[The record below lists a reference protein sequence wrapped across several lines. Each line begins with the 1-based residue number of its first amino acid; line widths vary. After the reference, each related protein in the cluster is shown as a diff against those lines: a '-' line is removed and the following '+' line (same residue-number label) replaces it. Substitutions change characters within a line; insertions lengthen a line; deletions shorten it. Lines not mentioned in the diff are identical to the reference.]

1 MEYYLQI
8 ELKRNRGDLMKVV
21 YMGTPEFAVPC
32 LEMLINSKHEV
43 IGVFTQPDKPSGRG
57 QKVNITPVKEKALE
71 HNIPIYQPITLKNE
85 DIINEI
91 KNLNPDIIVVVAYGQ
106 ILPKEIL
113 QIPKYRCIN
122 VHASILPKY
131 RGAGPINWAII
142 NGEKNTGITTMYMDV
157 GLDTGDMLIK
167 EEVEIGNDETAGEL
181 HDRLMVLGAKVLQK
195 TINLLEINKINSI
208 PQDNNKSSY
217 APMLTKELGK
227 IDWTKS
233 AQEIKNLVRGTVP
246 WPSSYTTYK
255 GQIMKIWK
263 SRIIESNKNYDPGKI
278 LEVQKDAIFVATGK
292 DILAIEEI
300 QFGGK
305 KRMSVKN
312 YLVGNN
318 IEINRNLGE

>member
-1 MEYYLQI
+1 
-8 ELKRNRGDLMKVV
+8 MKVL

-32 LEMLINSKHEV
+32 LEILIDRKHDV
-43 IGVFTQPDKPSGRG
+43 IGVFTQPDRPSGRG
-57 QKVNITPVKEKALE
+57 QKINITPVKEKALQ
-71 HNIPIYQPITLKNE
+71 HSIPVFQPTTLKSEN
-85 DIINEI
+85 IINQI
-91 KNLNPDIIVVVAYGQ
+91 KDLSPDLIVVVAYGQ
-106 ILPKEIL
+106 ILPKDIL
-113 QIPKYRCIN
+113 DIPRYGCIN
-122 VHASILPKY
+122 VHASLLPKY
-131 RGAGPINWAII
+131 RGAGPINWVII
-142 NGEKNTGITTMYMDV
+142 NGETKTGITTMYMDV
-157 GLDTGDMLIK
+157 GLDTGDMLLK
-167 EEVEIGNDETAGEL
+167 EEIEIGEDETAGEL
-181 HDRLMVLGAKVLQK
+181 HDRLMELGATVLDK
-195 TINLLEINKINSI
+195 TINLLETNGITGI
-208 PQDNNKSSY
+208 PQDNNESTY

>member
-8 ELKRNRGDLMKVV
+8 ELKRNRGDLMKVI

-32 LEMLINSKHEV
+32 LDMLINSKHKV

-71 HNIPIYQPITLKNE
+71 HNISIYQPITLKNE

-91 KNLNPDIIVVVAYGQ
+91 RDLNPDIIVVVAYGQ

-113 QIPKYRCIN
+113 QIPKFGCIN

-131 RGAGPINWAII
+131 RGAGPINWTII

-181 HDRLMVLGAKVLQK
+181 HDRLMKLGAKVLDK
-195 TINLLEINKINSI
+195 TINLLEDGKIKAI
-208 PQDNNKSSY
+208 PQNHSQSSY
-217 APMLTKELGK
+217 APMLTKDLGK

-233 AQEIKNLVRGTVP
+233 AKEIKDLIRGTLGKSSPLDIICVP
-246 WPSSYTTYK
+246 ISISISWFLKLSS
-255 GQIMKIWK
+255 
-263 SRIIESNKNYDPGKI
+263 
-278 LEVQKDAIFVATGK
+278 IF
-292 DILAIEEI
+292 
-300 QFGGK
+300 
-305 KRMSVKN
+305 S
-312 YLVGNN
+312 
-318 IEINRNLGE
+318 